1 MIDNTSTSP
10 KPELSVE
17 NHTEVRITPYYDHA
31 GISIYHGDCREVLS
45 GIYPPPFDLICTD
58 PPYGTQ
64 DLGGGYGRRQ
74 LHSTDGRNGR
84 VIANDRDLSCIEAV
98 APLLYGALRDGAWLM
113 SFCAP
118 RRMIETAT
126 LYAGAGF
133 EFAGHMVW
141 DKGQPGL
148 GYTVRYSH
156 EDVLL
161 FKKGEPPR
169 PEPALLSVMRC
180 TGSRADIDH
189 PHEKPIPVLCTLIR
203 ADATALNILDPFMGS
218 GSTLVAAKQMGRR
231 AIGIEI
237 EERYCEIAANRLS
250 QEVLF
255 GVEIPQITK
264 GESDVGDTLF
274 STLES
279 A

>member
-1 MIDNTSTSP
+1 
-10 KPELSVE
+10 L
-17 NHTEVRITPYYDHA
+17 
-31 GISIYHGDCREVLS
+31 VL
-45 GIYPPPFDLICTD
+45 TD

-84 VIANDRDLSCIEAV
+84 VIAGDRDLSCIEDA
-98 APLLYGALRDGAWLM
+98 APLLFGVLRDGAWLM
-113 SFCAP
+113 SFCAA
-118 RRMIETAT
+118 RRMIETAA

-133 EFAGHMVW
+133 EFAGHVVW

-169 PEPALLSVMRC
+169 PEPALISVVRC
-180 TGSRADIDH
+180 TGSRADLEH
-189 PHEKPIPVLCTLIR
+189 PHEKPLPVLCTLLR
-203 ADATALNILDPFMGS
+203 ADATANTILDPFAGS
-218 GSTLVAAKQMGRR
+218 GSTLVAAKRLGCG
-231 AIGIEI
+231 AVGIEI
-237 EERYCEIAANRLS
+237 EERFCEVAARRL
-250 QEVLF
+250 EAETMALF
-255 GVEIPQITK
+255 EAPAEQMA
-264 GESDVGDTLF
+264 F
-274 STLES
+274 